1 MDYNDASQ
9 WTADLGS
16 GYSRIY
22 PLGEG
27 GMGTLYC
34 AHKDSL
40 DVDVVIKRVKQK
52 FKGRMDE
59 RAEANILK
67 TLKHKYLPRIYD
79 VIESQSG
86 YVYTIMDMIPGVNMQ
101 KYVET
106 HGPADQ
112 KLAYRW
118 ACQLCEVTAY
128 LHSQIPPIL
137 HCDIKP
143 SNIMITPS
151 GDICV
156 IDFNTSLVF
165 SKGVLAIGATPGY
178 AAPEQYT
185 RPEGTHLTP
194 DSAET
199 VPLAET
205 MPLRGYGDAVAYR
218 NTAPSGSNVNAS
230 VTAAQATNA
239 GGYGTISKRTDV
251 YGIGATLYYAITGQK
266 PGHSLKVSGQSQATS

>member
-1 MDYNDASQ
+1 MNYNETSQ
-9 WTADLGS
+9 WAADLGS
-16 GYSRIY
+16 GYSAIR

-27 GMGTLYC
+27 GMGTLYR

-79 VIESQSG
+79 VIESPSG
-86 YVYTIMDMIPGVNMQ
+86 YVYTIMDMIPGENMQ
-101 KYVET
+101 NYVKT
-106 HGPADQ
+106 HGPVSQ

-118 ACQLCEVTAY
+118 ACQLCEVIAY
-128 LHSQIPPIL
+128 LHSQVPPIL

-143 SNIMITPS
+143 SNIMITPA

-185 RPEGTHLTP
+185 RPGASP
-194 DSAET
+194 DTIET
-199 VPLAET
+199 VPLEET
-205 MPLRGYGDAVAYR
+205 MPLRGYKR
-218 NTAPSGSNVNAS
+218 WM
-230 VTAAQATNA
+230 
-239 GGYGTISKRTDV
+239 ISHR
-251 YGIGATLYYAITGQK
+251 LF
-266 PGHSLKVSGQSQATS
+266 

>member
-1 MDYNDASQ
+1 MDYNDVSQ
-9 WTADLGS
+9 WAADLGS

-52 FKGRMDE
+52 FKGQMDE

-106 HGPADQ
+106 HGPANQ

-156 IDFNTSLVF
+156 
-165 SKGVLAIGATPGY
+165 Y
-178 AAPEQYT
+178 
-185 RPEGTHLTP
+185 
-194 DSAET
+194 
-199 VPLAET
+199 
-205 MPLRGYGDAVAYR
+205 
-218 NTAPSGSNVNAS
+218 
-230 VTAAQATNA
+230 
-239 GGYGTISKRTDV
+239 
-251 YGIGATLYYAITGQK
+251 
-266 PGHSLKVSGQSQATS
+266 

>member
-1 MDYNDASQ
+1 MDYNDVSQ
-9 WTADLGS
+9 WAADLGS

-106 HGPADQ
+106 LSA
-112 KLAYRW
+112 KLILSGNVHQGDTILIDR
-118 ACQLCEVTAY
+118 
-128 LHSQIPPIL
+128 SQDGL
-137 HCDIKP
+137 EAVIKP
-143 SNIMITPS
+143 E
-151 GDICV
+151 V
-156 IDFNTSLVF
+156 EV
-165 SKGVLAIGATPGY
+165 V
-178 AAPEQYT
+178 E
-185 RPEGTHLTP
+185 
-194 DSAET
+194 
-199 VPLAET
+199 
-205 MPLRGYGDAVAYR
+205 
-218 NTAPSGSNVNAS
+218 
-230 VTAAQATNA
+230 
-239 GGYGTISKRTDV
+239 
-251 YGIGATLYYAITGQK
+251 
-266 PGHSLKVSGQSQATS
+266 

>member
-1 MDYNDASQ
+1 MNYNETSQ
-9 WTADLGS
+9 WAADLGS
-16 GYSRIY
+16 GYSAIR

-27 GMGTLYC
+27 GMGTLYR

-79 VIESQSG
+79 VIESPSG
-86 YVYTIMDMIPGVNMQ
+86 YVYTIMDMIPGENMQ
-101 KYVET
+101 NYVKT
-106 HGPADQ
+106 HGPVSQ

-118 ACQLCEVTAY
+118 ACQLCEVIAY
-128 LHSQIPPIL
+128 LHSQVPPIL

-143 SNIMITPS
+143 SNIMITPA

-165 SKGVLAIGATPGY
+165 SKGVLAIGASNQCGWLWHY
-178 AAPEQYT
+178 QQENGRLWHRCDSILCNHRAAA
-185 RPEGTHLTP
+185 RPFAEGC
-194 DSAET
+194 SAHHE
-199 VPLAET
+199 L
-205 MPLRGYGDAVAYR
+205 
-218 NTAPSGSNVNAS
+218 
-230 VTAAQATNA
+230 
-239 GGYGTISKRTDV
+239 
-251 YGIGATLYYAITGQK
+251 
-266 PGHSLKVSGQSQATS
+266 